1 MRNPYGARFSL
12 YGLFPWSLVL
22 KVVYYG
28 GRGLPSPT
36 AGYRIGR
43 VLRSSFHNLAGVQP
57 SARDEAECSSAKC
70 KHAVCFV
77 WVFQILTNELAVE
90 AKDESRPEVSPSS
103 LTEVAFCD
111 SCTVFSVGV
120 SLAAAAAAAAA
131 AATDAAA
138 TVAAATDAVAAAV
151 VVLDVV
157 AR

>member
-1 MRNPYGARFSL
+1 
-12 YGLFPWSLVL
+12 
-22 KVVYYG
+22 
-28 GRGLPSPT
+28 
-36 AGYRIGR
+36 
-43 VLRSSFHNLAGVQP
+43 
-57 SARDEAECSSAKC
+57 
-70 KHAVCFV
+70 VCFV

-103 LTEVAFCD
+103 LTEVVFCD

-131 AATDAAA
+131 AADVAA